1 MLKTKDSTYK
11 ILLAF
16 LGLIS
21 SIGWFFL
28 KGAEPILSNDS
39 YFYISYAD
47 DLMKMGFEFYKTTDC
62 PPYYWLFPH
71 VLSIFKSISSQH
83 FPDLIFLL
91 NSVCWAFCVLSMYL
105 ILNQLNIRK
114 SIQIIG
120 SVYFALLPEC
130 FQWNQY
136 VLSDTIF
143 MLLHILLSY
152 LTLLL
157 LNGSKKNKVYL
168 FYSAVSLILLYSRPV
183 AFVAVMISFSFLF
196 LYYVLNKQ
204 FFLFLKLIIPVVLIF
219 SSSLILFKTTEKTSK
234 KMEDYTA
241 SGYANTF
248 TNWFEEGMII
258 HDRPTYNIETMK
270 EQDHVAVYYLKVFV
284 LRFVHFWHP
293 FLKEYSTF
301 HLLVNAIT
309 LLPIFI
315 LGWIEIIL
323 QLKSLIKNKFKSLLT
338 PHVYLIAILLAYTG
352 FHSLTLIDFDHRYR
366 YPHLFISVIFSC
378 LFISRFFKNTKFAH
392 NE

>member
-1 MLKTKDSTYK
+1 MLKTKDSIYK

-28 KGAEPILSNDS
+28 VGAEPILSNDS
-39 YFYISYAD
+39 YFYIRYAD
-47 DLMKMGFEFYKTTDC
+47 DLMNLGFEFYKTTDC

-83 FPDLIFLL
+83 FPILIFLL
-91 NSVCWAFCVLSMYL
+91 NSVCWAFCVLTMYL
-105 ILNQLNIRK
+105 ILNQLNVRK

-120 SVYFALLPEC
+120 SACFALLPEC

-143 MLLHILLSY
+143 MILHMLLTY

-157 LNGSKKNKVYL
+157 ISGSQKNKIYL
-168 FYSAVSLILLYSRPV
+168 FYGLVSLTLLFSRPV
-183 AFVAVMISFSFLF
+183 AFVAVMISFAFHF
-196 LYYVLNKQ
+196 LYCILNKR
-204 FFLFLKLIIPVVLIF
+204 FFHFLKLVTPVILIF
-219 SSSLILFKTTEKTSK
+219 VSSLVLFMTTEKTSEK
-234 KMEDYTA
+234 IEDYTA

-258 HDRPTYNIETMK
+258 HDRPTYNIEAMK
-270 EQDHVAVYYLKVFV
+270 DQDNVVAYYLKVFA

-293 FLKEYSTF
+293 LLKEYSTF
-301 HLLVNAIT
+301 HLLVNSIT
-309 LLPIFI
+309 LLPIFV

-323 QLKSLIKNKFKSLLT
+323 QLKSLIQNKFKSLLT
-338 PHVYLIAILLAYTG
+338 PHVYLIVILLTYTA

-366 YPHLFISVIFSC
+366 YSHLFISVIFSC
-378 LFISRFFKNTKFAH
+378 LFISRLFKKTSTS
-392 NE
+392 